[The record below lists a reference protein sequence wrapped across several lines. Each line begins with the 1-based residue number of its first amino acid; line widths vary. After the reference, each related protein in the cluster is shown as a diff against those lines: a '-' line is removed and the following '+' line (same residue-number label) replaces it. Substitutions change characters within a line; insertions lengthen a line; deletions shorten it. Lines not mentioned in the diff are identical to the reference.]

1 MPGLEQ
7 TLKDTAELISSRG
20 WGEANAG
27 NLSLN
32 LTEALTPHFGAGTW
46 FLVSQTGSRWRH
58 VARNPLP
65 HLVLIKLADESEEYF
80 PAQAKPTSEWSCHKL
95 LQKHFLATGS
105 EDRVVLHSHPNS
117 VILLSQMDLAKDEAK
132 LNSCLREAL
141 AELELFLPDGVA
153 ITGAALPGSQKL
165 ALGSLDVIG
174 KRKALIWQ
182 GHGLV
187 CTAKHLDE
195 ALDYMEVVEKAA
207 NIALGK
213 FFLTKMPLLD

>member
-1 MPGLEQ
+1 MLQ
-7 TLKDTAELISSRG
+7 TIQEAAELISVRG

-27 NLSLN
+27 NLSIN
-32 LTEALTPHFGAGTW
+32 LTEILRPHFGPGPW

-65 HLVLIKLADESEEYF
+65 HFVLIKLDEEGEDYF
-80 PAQAKPTSEWSCHKL
+80 PADAKPTSEWSCHKL
-95 LQKHFLATGS
+95 LQRHFLATGR
-105 EDRVVLHSHPNS
+105 EDKVVLHSHPNS
-117 VILLSQMDLAKDEAK
+117 VILLSQMDFAQDEAK
-132 LNSCLREAL
+132 LDSQLKDAL

-174 KRKALIWQ
+174 NRKALIWQ

-187 CTAKHLDE
+187 CTGKHLDE

-207 NIALGK
+207 AIALGK
-213 FFLTKMPLLD
+213 FFLTKKTNPD